1 MRISNGKW
9 ADCNGEPIT
18 VFNYNQLKQ
27 IGEKVQAVY
36 GKDITYDRIN
46 VISSLSMLSSKEEN
60 TLVKVFDENILAKLI
75 GY

>member
-9 ADCNGEPIT
+9 VDHNGEPIT

-46 VISSLSMLSSKEEN
+46 VISNLTMLSSKDEN
-60 TLVKVFDENILAKLI
+60 TLARVFDEKMLTKLM

>member
-1 MRISNGKW
+1 MKIVNGRW
-9 ADCNGEPIT
+9 VDHNGEPIT

-36 GKDITYDRIN
+36 GENITYDRIN
-46 VISSLSMLSSKEEN
+46 VISNLTMLSSKDEN
-60 TLVKVFDENILAKLI
+60 TLARVFDEKMLTKLM

>member
-1 MRISNGKW
+1 MRINNGKW

-18 VFNYNQLKQ
+18 VFNYDKLKQ

-36 GKDITYDRIN
+36 GEDITYDRIN
-46 VISSLSMLSSKEEN
+46 VISSLSTLSSKEER
-60 TLVKVFDENILAKLI
+60 TLAKVFDENILTKLI

>member
-60 TLVKVFDENILAKLI
+60 TLLKEFDENILAKLI

>member
-1 MRISNGKW
+1 MRISNGRW
-9 ADCNGEPIT
+9 VDHNGEPIT

-36 GKDITYDRIN
+36 GNDITYDRIN
-46 VISSLSMLSSKEEN
+46 VISNLTTLSSKDEN
-60 TLVKVFDENILAKLI
+60 TLARVFEEKILTKLM

>member
-1 MRISNGKW
+1 MRIINGKW

-18 VFNYNQLKQ
+18 VFNYNTLKQ
-27 IGEKVQAVY
+27 IGEKVQSVY

-46 VISSLSMLSSKEEN
+46 VISNLSVLSTREEN
-60 TLVKVFDENILAKLI
+60 ALSRLFDEKLLNKLM

>member
-1 MRISNGKW
+1 MRIINGKW

-36 GKDITYDRIN
+36 GENITYDRIN
-46 VISSLSMLSSKEEN
+46 VISSLNMLSSKEEN
-60 TLVKVFDENILAKLI
+60 TLVKVFDENILIKLMA
-75 GY
+75 Y